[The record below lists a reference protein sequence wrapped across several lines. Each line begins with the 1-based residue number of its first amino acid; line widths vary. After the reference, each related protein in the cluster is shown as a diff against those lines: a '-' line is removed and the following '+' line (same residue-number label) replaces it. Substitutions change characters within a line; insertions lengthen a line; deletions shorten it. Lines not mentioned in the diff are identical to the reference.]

1 MENKDLLIKMVGESA
16 FPVKTDM
23 ADGSSIESM
32 GMSLR
37 DYFAAKAMQGD
48 WAAQTEDTGYYSP
61 QSADVILD
69 NAAELYYRMADA
81 MLRARG
87 K

>member
-1 MENKDLLIKMVGESA
+1 M
-16 FPVKTDM
+16 TDKEYDPYY
-23 ADGSSIESM
+23 ASDGSVKCE
-32 GMSLR
+32 SLR
-37 DYFAAKAMQGD
+37 DMFAAKAMQGD

-61 QSADVILD
+61 KSSDVILD

-81 MLRARG
+81 MLKARE

>member
-1 MENKDLLIKMVGESA
+1 MEHKISLLKRAGESV
-16 FPVKTDM
+16 FPVKIDM
-23 ADGSSIESM
+23 VDGSSIESM
-32 GMSLR
+32 GMSMR

-81 MLRARG
+81 MLRARE